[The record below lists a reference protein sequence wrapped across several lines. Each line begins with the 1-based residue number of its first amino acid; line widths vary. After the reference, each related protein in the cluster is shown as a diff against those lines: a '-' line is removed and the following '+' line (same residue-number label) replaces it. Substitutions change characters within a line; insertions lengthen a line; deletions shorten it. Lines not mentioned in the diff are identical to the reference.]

1 MTACTHGGAAMR
13 LTPGT
18 RCPYCTTIVPADATT
33 TAGTRGAVSL
43 EGTATREGSRPAT
56 IATGVA
62 PHRERAGTVLLPCAP
77 TTAPVAT
84 IADPAPATSTLCPP
98 SAGGTHGANARP
110 GAGSALNERRE
121 GHHAPKPC
129 GLDADGALQGE
140 PVQSAPSGDAA
151 YMAASHGAYG
161 PTGSP
166 ALNDGQGVNAS
177 SMAAKVGS
185 LPPSCALPSLFAAR
199 MSDPDT
205 AHEAAAAVSD
215 VQRRNVYRAVLE
227 ALVEHGPSTDHDLAR
242 YVSGKLGHPIGQTSA
257 GKRRGELRDAGFVCD
272 SGHKGIVR
280 ETGAKAIRWA
290 LTPAGI
296 DATGGVAL

>member
-84 IADPAPATSTLCPP
+84 IADPAPATSTLCPS

-110 GAGSALNERRE
+110 GAGSALN
-121 GHHAPKPC
+121 
-129 GLDADGALQGE
+129 DGW
-140 PVQSAPSGDAA
+140 
-151 YMAASHGAYG
+151 
-161 PTGSP
+161 
-166 ALNDGQGVNAS
+166 GVNAS
-177 SMAAKVGS
+177 SMAAKVGT
-185 LPPSCALPSLFAAR
+185 PPPTCAPPSLFAAR
-199 MSDPDT
+199 MSDPGT

-242 YVSGKLGHPIGQTSA
+242 YVTGKLGHPIGQTSA